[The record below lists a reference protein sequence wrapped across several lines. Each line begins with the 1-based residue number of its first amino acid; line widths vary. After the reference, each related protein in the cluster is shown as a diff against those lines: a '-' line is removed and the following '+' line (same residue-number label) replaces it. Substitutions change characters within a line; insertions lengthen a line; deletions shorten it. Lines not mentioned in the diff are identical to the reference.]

1 MNVSK
6 LFAKWEE
13 DYKFIKQNAKGIY
26 LNPFISDLINA
37 RTCHTLMWDA
47 RDKYFS
53 LMFS

>member
-26 LNPFISDLINA
+26 LNPFISDLMHVLVTHQCEMPETNIF
-37 RTCHTLMWDA
+37 H
-47 RDKYFS
+47 
-53 LMFS
+53 